1 MKPLIKSLVIV
12 LVSAVV
18 VHLAV
23 ILSAPNLL
31 MAVAFKRLSAEGAM
45 VNQMIY
51 PPRTTEASRA
61 IVRPSPDLA
70 YASCAFDLSKGPVRV
85 KAAKASDYMSVSVY
99 AANSDNIFAINDRQ
113 APDGVDLVIVGKGQV
128 APTGAAIVVQS
139 PTQRGIVLERRLAP
153 SAQAFAA
160 ADMARK
166 KGVCSPL

>member
-1 MKPLIKSLVIV
+1 MKPLIKSLMVV
-12 LVSAVV
+12 LVTAVV

-31 MAVAFKRLSAEGAM
+31 MAVAFKRLSAEGKM

-70 YASCAFDLSKGPVRV
+70 YSSCAYDLSKGPVRV
-85 KAAKASDYMSVSVY
+85 KAARASDYMSVSVY

-113 APDGVDLVIVGKGQV
+113 APDGVDLIIVGKGQA
-128 APTGAAIVVQS
+128 APSGTAIVVQS

-153 SAQAFAA
+153 SAEAFAA
-160 ADMARK
+160 ADLARK
-166 KGVCSPL
+166 EGVCTPV

>member
-12 LVSAVV
+12 LISAVV

-153 SAQAFAA
+153 SAEAFAA

>member
-128 APTGAAIVVQS
+128 APTGTAIVVQS

-153 SAQAFAA
+153 SAEAFAV

-166 KGVCSPL
+166 KGVCTPL

>member
-1 MKPLIKSLVIV
+1 
-12 LVSAVV
+12 
-18 VHLAV
+18 
-23 ILSAPNLL
+23 
-31 MAVAFKRLSAEGAM
+31 M

-113 APDGVDLVIVGKGQV
+113 APDGVDLIIVGKGQV

-166 KGVCSPL
+166 KGVCTPL

>member
-12 LVSAVV
+12 LVTAAV

-99 AANSDNIFAINDRQ
+99 AANSDNIFAINDRK

-128 APTGAAIVVQS
+128 APTGTAIVVQS

-153 SAQAFAA
+153 SAEAFAA

-166 KGVCSPL
+166 KGICTPL

>member
-1 MKPLIKSLVIV
+1 MKPLIKSVMIV
-12 LVSAVV
+12 LVTAVA

-31 MAVAFKRLSAEGAM
+31 MAVAFKRLSGEGKM
-45 VNQMIY
+45 VNFMIY

-70 YASCAFDLSKGPVRV
+70 YASCAYDLSKGPVRV
-85 KAAKASDYMSVSVY
+85 KAAKAPDYMSVSVY

-113 APDGVDLVIVGKGQV
+113 APEGVDLVIVHKGQV
-128 APTGAAIVVQS
+128 APIGTAIVVQS

-153 SAQAFAA
+153 SAEAFAV
-160 ADMARK
+160 ADRARK
-166 KGVCSPL
+166 KSVCTPL

>member
-1 MKPLIKSLVIV
+1 MSALIKNLLIV
-12 LVSAVV
+12 LATAAV

-23 ILSAPNLL
+23 ILATPNLL
-31 MAVAFKRLSAEGAM
+31 MAVAFKRLSADGTM
-45 VNQMIY
+45 VNTMIH

-70 YASCAFDLSKGPVRV
+70 YASCAYDLSKGPVRV

-113 APDGVDLVIVGKGQV
+113 APDGVDLVIVGKGQS
-128 APTGAAIVVQS
+128 APSGAALVVQS

-153 SAQAFAA
+153 TAETFAA
-160 ADMARK
+160 ADLARK
-166 KGVCSPL
+166 QDVCAPL

>member
-1 MKPLIKSLVIV
+1 MKPLIRSLVIV
-12 LVSAVV
+12 LVTAAV
-18 VHLAV
+18 VHLAM

-31 MAVAFKRLSAEGAM
+31 MAVAFERLSAEGAM

-128 APTGAAIVVQS
+128 APTGTAIVVQS
-139 PTQRGIVLERRLAP
+139 PTLHGIVLERRLAP
-153 SAQAFAA
+153 SAEAFAA
-160 ADMARK
+160 ADIARK
-166 KGVCSPL
+166 KGVCTPL

>member
-12 LVSAVV
+12 LVTAVV

-99 AANSDNIFAINDRQ
+99 ASNSDNIFAINDRQ
-113 APDGVDLVIVGKGQV
+113 APDGVDLIIVGRGQV

-153 SAQAFAA
+153 SAEAFAA

>member
-12 LVSAVV
+12 LVTAAV

-153 SAQAFAA
+153 SAKAFAA

>member
-1 MKPLIKSLVIV
+1 MKPLIKSLMIV
-12 LVSAVV
+12 LVTAAM

-70 YASCAFDLSKGPVRV
+70 YSSCAYDLSKGPVRV
-85 KAAKASDYMSVSVY
+85 NAAKASDYMSVSVY

-113 APDGVDLVIVGKGQV
+113 APEGVDLVIVGKGQEV
-128 APTGAAIVVQS
+128 PSGSAIVVQS

-153 SAQAFAA
+153 SAEAFAA

-166 KGVCSPL
+166 KGVCAPL